1 MSSKRISERNPR
13 RIDYKTLNDTG
24 ERIDKKEANK
34 VSTPQKLTLQNE
46 SEKSPVSKLSLQLSN
61 LQFDDMDESKNQ
73 SMNQESNKIESQIDQ
88 NMNEQDQEIIKLE
101 SKFIILLKEI
111 DDHID
116 ENPINKYTVSIED
129 IDNCVDKI
137 EKLRS
142 QQRTVNREIANK
154 LKSDEYD
161 CKFGTKYEI
170 TMANIKEYIIHAK
183 ERKSA
188 IRQADKAVLQ
198 NDNSSKAKK
207 EAEEISQKK
216 RSAEFLI
223 NEVLRITSELH
234 TEFSKEKE
242 NNVSDEEIMRRK
254 DDLPS
259 NLLKLNQLS
268 TKFQRCLESIPET
281 YDQKEEVI
289 KEMNDKYE

>member
-1 MSSKRISERNPR
+1 MTSKRISERNPR

-24 ERIDKKEANK
+24 EKVDKKQAQG
-34 VSTPQKLTLQNE
+34 STPQKLTLQNE
-46 SEKSPVSKLSLQLSN
+46 CEKSPISKLSLQLSN
-61 LQFDDMDESKNQ
+61 LQFGNMDESKNQ
-73 SMNQESNKIESQIDQ
+73 SMNQETDKVESQINQ
-88 NMNEQDQEIIKLE
+88 NMNEKEQELIKLE
-101 SKFIILLKEI
+101 SKFITLLEEI

-116 ENPINKYTVSIED
+116 ENPINRYTVSVED
-129 IDNCVDKI
+129 IDSCVDKI
-137 EKLRS
+137 EKLRT
-142 QQRTVNREIANK
+142 QQRTVNREIASK

-161 CKFGTKYEI
+161 RKFGTKYEI

-183 ERKSA
+183 EHKST

-223 NEVLRITSELH
+223 NEVLRLTSELN

-242 NNVSDEEIMRRK
+242 NDVSDEEIMRRK

-259 NLLKLNQLS
+259 NLLK
-268 TKFQRCLESIPET
+268 
-281 YDQKEEVI
+281 
-289 KEMNDKYE
+289 